1 MKKTIV
7 LFLVIINMIPFLS
20 GCWNQKELN
29 DLAFVMAMGVDKGKH
44 KQFDLTFQLVNPGN
58 VSSGQSGGGGQGL
71 PIAVYKSSGDT
82 LTEAARNLTKK
93 VSRRLYYAHT
103 NIIVLS
109 DKLNKQ
115 NMLNVFDAF
124 EREPEFRT
132 TTEIIIAKKSTA
144 EELVTTLTILDKLPV
159 NKISKQ
165 LQTSEKMLGENIK
178 VNVDDFVSGLVSK
191 GKQPIANGYMV
202 KGDKSIAK
210 NADNLTSTVPK
221 AYLMVDGLA
230 VFNDG
235 KLIGWIE
242 NNKARGVVWVL
253 NKVKSTDMNLDWKG
267 KKAALNLTPIRSKT
281 KISVK
286 MKNGKP
292 MIQVVIKEE
301 SIISEVNTPINLEDP
316 AVIQALERKMG
327 RKIEKEV
334 RSSIKEAQRKK
345 CDIFGFGDKVHVAY
359 PRYWKKIENN
369 WDEQFANTEVTVKVY
384 AFNRRAGIRR
394 NPFWDSMKQ

>member
-1 MKKTIV
+1 MKQTIV
-7 LFLVIINMIPFLS
+7 LFLVIINMIPLLS

-29 DLAFVMAMGVDKGKH
+29 DLAFVMAMGIDKGKH
-44 KQFDLTFQLVNPGN
+44 KQFDVSIQLVNPGN
-58 VSSGQSGGGGQGL
+58 VSSGQNGGGGQGL

-93 VSRRLYYAHT
+93 LSRRLYYAHT
-103 NIIVLS
+103 NLVVLS
-109 DKLNKQ
+109 DKLSKE

-132 TTEIIIAKKSTA
+132 TTEIIIARKSTA
-144 EELVTTLTILDKLPV
+144 EELVTALTILDKLPV
-159 NKISKQ
+159 SKISKQ
-165 LQTSEKMLGENIK
+165 IQTSEKMLGENIK

-191 GKQPIANGYMV
+191 GKQPIATGYLV
-202 KGDKSIAK
+202 KGDKSLARK
-210 NADNLTSTVPK
+210 AENLTQTTTH
-221 AYLMVDGLA
+221 AYLMADGLA

-235 KLIGWIE
+235 KLTGWIE
-242 NNKARGVVWVL
+242 NEKARGVVWVL
-253 NKVKSTDMNLDWKG
+253 NKIKSTDINLDWKG
-267 KKAALNLTPIRSKT
+267 KKGALNLTPIRSKT

-301 SIISEVNTPINLEDP
+301 SIISEVNTAINLDDP

-334 RSSIKEAQRKK
+334 RSSIKEAQRKE
-345 CDIFGFGDKVHVAY
+345 CDVFGFGDKVHLAY
-359 PRYWKKIENN
+359 PKYWKKVEKN
-369 WDEQFANTEVTVKVY
+369 WDEQFANTIVKVKVY
-384 AFNRRAGIRR
+384 AFNRRSGVRR
-394 NPFWDSMKQ
+394 NPFWNAMK